1 MKKYVYELM
10 FQTQT
15 ELEGMNGMPVDYV
28 SQIGFF
34 SSIPEIRKYITED
47 GSPRDSFKVYRY
59 ELNPKHEEQDP
70 VCVEIKWRS

>member
-10 FQTQT
+10 FQTA
-15 ELEGMNGMPVDYV
+15 GMVADYV

-34 SSIPEIRKYITED
+34 SSVPEIRKYITED

-59 ELNPKHEEQDP
+59 ELNPEHAEQDP
-70 VCVEIKWRS
+70 ILVEIKWDK